1 MPTLPGLRIH
11 RPCNHNRLIMQLGR
25 NSRRP
30 VLDKI
35 QTKIAKRARRG
46 SNSKYQPRMNRG
58 QKRHSRKVNIL
69 SKAPSIPKRRS
80 IRRVGEGLPCLTIQI
95 LGLASRHKSQSHSR
109 GKAQYL
115 AMAAECVRIGTSEE
129 QLQKFTWSKLPKL
142 RSDLSL
148 IQSTRSVRLR
158 QRSSMSSI

>member
-1 MPTLPGLRIH
+1 MLTLFGLQIH
-11 RPCNHNRLIMQLGR
+11 RPCNHNRLIMLLAR
-25 NSRRP
+25 NSKRAI
-30 VLDKI
+30 LDKI

-46 SNSKYQPRMNRG
+46 SNSRLQPSMNRG

-69 SKAPSIPKRRS
+69 SKVPSILKRRS

-115 AMAAECVRIGTSEE
+115 AMGAECVRIGTSEE
-129 QLQKFTWSKLPKL
+129 QLQKFTWSKLLKP